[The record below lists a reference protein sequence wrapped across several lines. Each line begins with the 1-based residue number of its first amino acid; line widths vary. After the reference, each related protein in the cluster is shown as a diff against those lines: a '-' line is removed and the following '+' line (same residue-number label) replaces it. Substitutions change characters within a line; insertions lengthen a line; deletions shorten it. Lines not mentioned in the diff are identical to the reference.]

1 MNKKAIK
8 CGKLFDSVNS
18 KVLENVVI
26 TVEDDKITGVVPAA
40 EASLEGCCV
49 IDLGDK
55 FVTPGLIDCHVHLT
69 MDGEPAGNGSENTTI
84 GEWTLY
90 ALNNARKDLMAGFTM
105 LRVCGGRGFADE
117 AVRNYINKGV
127 FWGPRLMTAGYCNG
141 STGGHSDDHYNP
153 YLVDELNSQTIGDGP
168 ADMMRAVR
176 YNIKH
181 GADFIK
187 FMSTGGVMSLG
198 TTVGAQQL
206 SFEEMKAIVDT
217 AKMYGVITG
226 THAHGTSGINDAIRA
241 GVTTIEHGMI
251 MNEESFALMK
261 EHGTTLIPTLIAAER
276 IVVKGREIGV
286 PEWAVK
292 KAETVFNTATGGFK
306 RCVGDGITV
315 AFGTDS
321 GTPFNF
327 HGKQAYEFELLTR
340 YGMTVEQA
348 LAAATRVA
356 SQVLRKDD
364 QIGSIEAGKF
374 ADIAAFDGD
383 PREDIT
389 AMTRCSFVM
398 KGGVVYKKDGK
409 ATAEAL

>member
-1 MNKKAIK
+1 MNKKAVK
-8 CGKLFDSVNS
+8 CAKMFDSVNG
-18 KVLENVVI
+18 VVAENVVI
-26 TVEDDKITGVVPAA
+26 FVEDDKITGVVPMA
-40 EASLEGCCV
+40 EACLEGCEV
-49 IDLGDK
+49 IDLSDK

-69 MDGEPAGNGSENTTI
+69 MDGEPAGNGSEHTTI
-84 GEWTLY
+84 GAWTLE
-90 ALNNARKDLMAGFTM
+90 ALKNARKDLMAGFTM

-117 AVRNYINKGV
+117 AVRDAINKGE
-127 FWGPRLMTAGYCNG
+127 FWGPRLMTSGYCIG
-141 STGGHSDDHYNP
+141 STGGHADDHYNP
-153 YLVDELNSQTIGDGP
+153 YLVDELNTQTIGDGP
-168 ADMMRAVR
+168 VDMVKAVR

-187 FMSTGGVMSLG
+187 FMSTGGVMSRG

-206 SFEEMKAIVDT
+206 NLEEMKAICDT

-251 MNEESFALMK
+251 MNEESFKLMK

-306 RCVGDGITV
+306 RCVNDGITV

-348 LAAATRVA
+348 LTAATRVA
-356 SQVLRKDD
+356 SEVLRKDAE
-364 QIGSIEAGKF
+364 IGTIEAGKM

-389 AMTRCSFVM
+389 AMTRCDFVM
-398 KGGVVYKKDGK
+398 KGGVVYKKNGAPTID
-409 ATAEAL
+409 AM